1 MESLY
6 LTLIGITSLFVI
18 LLIFKEFLPEKFK
31 DKFCVICFSISL
43 TWIILLILY
52 FSGIF
57 TDKTIIAIL
66 MGQTS
71 LGLFYLFY
79 EKLNVFKL
87 PFLLTLIAVIHFIFE
102 DFEIKSL
109 FLLVGLWIIFSI
121 IFVFKSNKKL
131 SNFANKIIECCKK
144 W

>member
-6 LTLIGITSLFVI
+6 LTLVGITLLFVI
-18 LLIFKEFLPEKFK
+18 FLIFKEFLSKKSK
-31 DKFCVICFSISL
+31 DKFCVICFSVSL
-43 TWIILLILY
+43 TWIILLVLY
-52 FSGIF
+52 FTAIF

-87 PFLLTLIAVIHFIFE
+87 PFLLTLIAVIYFILE
-102 DFEIKSL
+102 SFEIKSL
-109 FLLVGLWIIFSI
+109 FLLAGLWILFFI
-121 IFVFKSNKKL
+121 IFIFKSNKKL

>member
-6 LTLIGITSLFVI
+6 LTLVGITLLFVI
-18 LLIFKEFLPEKFK
+18 FLIFKEFLSKKSK
-31 DKFCVICFSISL
+31 DKFCVICFSVSL
-43 TWIILLILY
+43 TWIILLVLY
-52 FSGIF
+52 FTAIF
-57 TDKTIIAIL
+57 TDKIIIAIL

-87 PFLLTLIAVIHFIFE
+87 PFLLTLIAVIYFILE
-102 DFEIKSL
+102 SFEIKSL
-109 FLLVGLWIIFSI
+109 FLLAGLWILFFI
-121 IFVFKSNKKL
+121 IFIFKSNKKL